1 MSPLAITLIAIMATM
16 TGVVIILVMAARV
29 AYGMARAG
37 RLPGWVGRV
46 STRTRTP
53 LRATVMVA
61 AVVLGLA
68 VLAPLGA
75 LAQLTSALVLAVFFM
90 VNVALAGLK
99 LRGGAKPAPGFSVP
113 AVVPLCGAVS
123 CLGLLAGALASGG

>member
-1 MSPLAITLIAIMATM
+1 
-16 TGVVIILVMAARV
+16 
-29 AYGMARAG
+29 
-37 RLPGWVGRV
+37 
-46 STRTRTP
+46 
-53 LRATVMVA
+53 
-61 AVVLGLA
+61 
-68 VLAPLGA
+68 
-75 LAQLTSALVLAVFFM
+75 M